1 MEDLNQMAKKGLLC
15 MVLFVLMI
23 LVGTFTFS
31 YLERSQ
37 AEIKNE
43 LKAKYEK
50 MQIHALNTS
59 NLSLVTFE
67 AYADTRQKYLEF
79 QGGLNTNEAF
89 RLSLS
94 ISFTTGW
101 GAYVPS
107 TPESKVF
114 FLFYSC
120 ISISIATVML
130 KSIGDIIHV
139 LLLRL
144 ITVVE
149 KKALGKQRVTY
160 RYLKC
165 SILSI
170 ALLLSFIILVSI
182 LIGEKLYSASFLDS
196 VYGSFQAYSTI
207 GFGDLGG
214 EIYLA
219 ESAGAGIVICLL
231 LIDMVG
237 MSLLATMINSLAKL
251 QESGFEKI
259 QKRARQKALHRRD
272 ISSTKGSHFSQ
283 VINTERYGDIK
294 SPSWKSTPGELGFN
308 NLGHNITV

>member
-1 MEDLNQMAKKGLLC
+1 MSDLKEFAAKGVIYLFSFCVVLYSGSIIFTNLESSQKEVKIKLETNLLNLQNQ
-15 MVLFVLMI
+15 
-23 LVGTFTFS
+23 LVNKCISIDT
-31 YLERSQ
+31 
-37 AEIKNE
+37 
-43 LKAKYEK
+43 
-50 MQIHALNTS
+50 LNR
-59 NLSLVTFE
+59 
-67 AYADTRQKYLEF
+67 YADLRREYLEF
-79 QGGLNTNEAF
+79 QGGLDSNQAF

-94 ISFTTGW
+94 IAFTTGW
-101 GAYVPS
+101 GTYVPTTES
-107 TPESKVF
+107 SKVF

-120 ISISIATVML
+120 LSISIATIML

-149 KKALGKQRVTY
+149 KKALGKQRVTL

-308 NLGHNITV
+308 NLGHDAGSA